1 MQHAWLQRDGD
12 VVTVMRDGH
21 PQSAVSLGNPEYL
34 EFEYVQHLA
43 LAIDALC
50 RPGPLRVTHIGG
62 GGLTL
67 PRWIA
72 HTRPG
77 SPQIVLEPDQHL
89 TDLVRAQ
96 LPLPRGHRIRVRAQT
111 GEEGMA
117 ALRDASA
124 DVVVLDAFVDGR
136 VPSGLTTVEW
146 LGEVRRVLADGGF
159 LLANIGDGPGLRYA
173 ARVLAGVLEVLGA
186 AAVIGLHEVLKSRR
200 FGNAV
205 VIGSCRPLDLHD
217 LRWAAARAHVPTG
230 VLGADE
236 VGRRVAQARPFVAA
250 DAEPSPVPPP
260 AQLGPGRRRYRM

>member
-89 TDLVRAQ
+89 TDLVRAH
-96 LPLPRGHRIRVRAQT
+96 LPLPA
-111 GEEGMA
+111 GMF
-117 ALRDASA
+117 RS
-124 DVVVLDAFVDGR
+124 
-136 VPSGLTTVEW
+136 
-146 LGEVRRVLADGGF
+146 LA
-159 LLANIGDGPGLRYA
+159 
-173 ARVLAGVLEVLGA
+173 
-186 AAVIGLHEVLKSRR
+186 
-200 FGNAV
+200 
-205 VIGSCRPLDLHD
+205 
-217 LRWAAARAHVPTG
+217 T
-230 VLGADE
+230 
-236 VGRRVAQARPFVAA
+236 
-250 DAEPSPVPPP
+250 
-260 AQLGPGRRRYRM
+260 